1 MFQEEE
7 NSPSV
12 TMEKRLPG
20 INKYSPIITL
30 FVCTTLSLLSMK
42 TGILSLFYLVPLG
55 YVIVLTGVYMPVF
68 ITAAAANIVIMIV
81 QAFSKIDGIK
91 NMPPEALFLTAAF
104 LGFAWIMGG
113 KGLRTAY
120 KFIIA
125 SSVCAVIF
133 LIYINSPNS
142 VFFELFSK
150 TAEDL
155 FGAGDSEIQIRN
167 PLFTQVFTP
176 ELLTKFAK
184 IFLLRGGA
192 LISMIFLFFINRQ
205 MTLAVVSMIK
215 RQRMD
220 HGLTAFYAPANTIW
234 AFSASLATIV
244 LTGIFKVEILSI
256 LAWNVFTVCAI
267 IYLAQGIGILTYW
280 MLLRSNIFRL
290 IISVLIIVVLFS
302 PLNTFAIA
310 ALVLLGIIDNWRPF
324 RIAKSA
330 M

>member
-7 NSPSV
+7 NGSPSV

-20 INKYSPIITL
+20 IHKYSPIITL
-30 FVCTTLSLLSMK
+30 FVCTTISLLFMK
-42 TGILSLFYLVPLG
+42 TGILSLFYLAPLG
-55 YVIVLTGVYMPVF
+55 YVIIVTGVYMPVF
-68 ITAAAANIVIMIV
+68 ITAATANIVIMIV

-91 NMPPEALFLTAAF
+91 NMPLEALFLTAIF

-133 LIYINSPNS
+133 LIYINSPTS
-142 VFFELFSK
+142 GFFELFSK
-150 TAEDL
+150 TAEEL
-155 FGAGDSEIQIRN
+155 FGAGDSEVQIKN

-176 ELLTKFAK
+176 ERLTEFANM
-184 IFLLRGGA
+184 FLLRGGA
-192 LISMIFLFFINRQ
+192 LVSMLFLFFINRQ
-205 MTLAVVSMIK
+205 MALAAVSMIK
-215 RQRMD
+215 KQRMD
-220 HGLTAFYAPANTIW
+220 HGLTVFYAPANTIW
-234 AFSASLATIV
+234 VFSASLATIV
-244 LTGIFKVEILSI
+244 LTSIFKVEILSI

-280 MLLRSNIFRL
+280 MMLRSNIFRL

-302 PLNTFAIA
+302 PLNSFAIA

-324 RIAKSA
+324 RIAKSV
-330 M
+330 